1 MNRMLKKLSIF
12 SLIAILAGIVLVI
25 LGVGLGGRMA
35 LAIDL
40 GNKSVSTDQDK
51 NVKMVEYS
59 EKLDAFHSI
68 SIDTDV
74 YDISLVEGGEYGI
87 SYCLPEKEKPK
98 YTVSKDTLKLKSHA
112 GGSYT
117 QVNLIDLFP
126 SGKRTDTRQNQIK
139 ITVPKHTLLK
149 TVSAKLD
156 ASDLAMEQ
164 LQMQTLT
171 LTSDT
176 GDMKLTGI
184 SCEEYQIETDTGDI
198 KMEQI
203 TAKTGQL
210 TVDTGD
216 VKMQSG
222 SVDRFKLKTDT
233 GDVKL
238 GGMTLS
244 SFEVQSETGDITV
257 QDSSLEKGNLVSDT
271 GDVKLLLHGNENEYA
286 YDIGSDT
293 GDVNVNGHKKDNVLI
308 DAGQKN
314 KIKARSDSGDITIR
328 VQ

>member
-25 LGVGLGGRMA
+25 FGVGLGGRMA

-40 GNKSVSTDQDK
+40 GNTRVVTDQDK
-51 NVKMVEYS
+51 NEKMVEYS
-59 EKLDAFHSI
+59 EKLDAFHTI

-74 YDISLVEGGEYGI
+74 YDVALVEGEEYEI

-98 YTVSKDTLKLKSHA
+98 YAVKNDTFKLKSRA
-112 GGSYT
+112 SGSGT

-126 SGKRTDTRQNQIK
+126 SGKRSNTRQNQIR
-139 ITVPKHTLLK
+139 ITVPKHTVLK

-156 ASDLAMEQ
+156 TSDLTMEQ

-184 SCEEYQIETDTGDI
+184 SCDEYQIETDTGDI

-216 VKMQSG
+216 VKMQTG
-222 SVDRFKLKTDT
+222 SVDLFKLKTDT

-238 GGMTLS
+238 TNMTFS